1 VAYQT
6 LARIH
11 SIQNLFRQIP
21 FHESFR
27 QRRLPR
33 PYSGR
38 MTSASAAH
46 ALPAA
51 PREFVEAL
59 IALDTTSASGNLP
72 AIGLLER
79 ALRAAGADVH
89 VLPEADGRNAN
100 LIATFPANADDADDG
115 DDGTTDGER
124 PTDPTGPSAEELF
137 VDPEDPTR
145 RGLLLAGHADCVPVT
160 GQSWA
165 SDPFVPTERDGR
177 LYGRGTADMKS
188 FLAIAAAL
196 APELAAA
203 RRTVPVHIAATWE
216 EETTCNGARALV
228 RQLDEL
234 GIRPAVAFVGEPTS
248 MRAVPAH
255 KSMNVLHADFHGI
268 AVHSSLLP
276 NGLNAIRYAVPFV
289 DWFHREIID
298 DLRENGP
305 HDPAFPVAWT
315 TGGVNL
321 FDGGIATNTVPQDV
335 HLKFEFRALP
345 QVDVEPIVARIQA
358 EIDRI
363 DAAMRAAIPA
373 DPADPAAAERVGASL
388 DVVSLLYGLD
398 GSADGPAA
406 RAAVALGAEPTRE
419 KVTYG
424 TEAGIYEHAGMA
436 AVVVGPGD
444 IAQAHGTDEYVE
456 VAQLE
461 WCERF
466 LRSAVRAVGAR

>member
-1 VAYQT
+1 MTSSSAVPTPDPT
-6 LARIH
+6 LA
-11 SIQNLFRQIP
+11 S
-21 FHESFR
+21 
-27 QRRLPR
+27 
-33 PYSGR
+33 
-38 MTSASAAH
+38 TA
-46 ALPAA
+46 
-51 PREFVEAL
+51 RELVEAL
-59 IALDTTSASGNLP
+59 VALDTTSATGNLP
-72 AIGLLER
+72 AIALMER
-79 ALRAAGADVH
+79 ALREAGAEVH
-89 VLPEADGRNAN
+89 VLPRGDGRNAN
-100 LIATFPANADDADDG
+100 LVATFPANAEDGPEADG
-115 DDGTTDGER
+115 R
-124 PTDPTGPSAEELF
+124 F
-137 VDPEDPTR
+137 IDPEDPSR
-145 RGLLLAGHADCVPVT
+145 RGVLLAGHADCVPVT
-160 GQSWA
+160 GQDWA
-165 SDPFVPTERDGR
+165 SDPFTPTERDGR

-188 FLAIAAAL
+188 YLAIATAL
-196 APELAAA
+196 APEFAAA

-228 RQLDEL
+228 TQLEEL

-255 KSMNVLHADFHGI
+255 KSMNVLHADFHGV
-268 AVHSSLLP
+268 AAHSSLLP
-276 NGLNAIRYAVPFV
+276 HGLNAIRYAARFV
-289 DWFHREIID
+289 DWFHREIVD

-345 QVDVEPIVARIQA
+345 QVDVEPIVARIQE
-358 EIDRI
+358 EIDRLDQQMKA
-363 DAAMRAAIPA
+363 DAPV
-373 DPADPAAAERVGASL
+373 DPSDPAAAQRVGAEL

-406 RAAVALGAEPTRE
+406 RAAVALGAERTEE

-444 IAQAHGTDEYVE
+444 IAQAHGTDEFVE
-456 VAQLE
+456 IEQLA

-466 LRSAVRAVGAR
+466 LRNVAGALAAS

>member
-1 VAYQT
+1 
-6 LARIH
+6 
-11 SIQNLFRQIP
+11 
-21 FHESFR
+21 
-27 QRRLPR
+27 
-33 PYSGR
+33 
-38 MTSASAAH
+38 MTSSSAVPSPDPT
-46 ALPAA
+46 LPSTA
-51 PREFVEAL
+51 REFVEAL
-59 IALDTTSASGNLP
+59 VALDTTSDTGNLP
-72 AIGLLER
+72 AIELMER
-79 ALRAAGADVH
+79 ALREAGAEVH
-89 VLPEADGRNAN
+89 VLPRGDGRNAN
-100 LIATFPANADDADDG
+100 LVATFPANEEGDPSADD
-115 DDGTTDGER
+115 
-124 PTDPTGPSAEELF
+124 PSADALF

-145 RGLLLAGHADCVPVT
+145 RGVLLAGHADCVPVT
-160 GQSWA
+160 GQDWA
-165 SDPFVPTERDGR
+165 SDPFTPTERDGR

-188 FLAIAAAL
+188 YLAIATAL
-196 APELAAA
+196 APEFAAA

-228 RQLDEL
+228 TQLEEL

-255 KSMNVLHADFHGI
+255 KSMNVLHADFHGV
-268 AVHSSLLP
+268 AAHSSLLP
-276 NGLNAIRYAVPFV
+276 HGLNAIRYAARFV

-345 QVDVEPIVARIQA
+345 QVDVDPIVARIQE
-358 EIDRI
+358 EIDRLDQQMKA
-363 DAAMRAAIPA
+363 DAPA
-373 DPADPAAAERVGASL
+373 DPSDPAAAQRVGAQL
-388 DVVSLLYGLD
+388 DVISLLYGLD

-406 RAAVALGAEPTRE
+406 RAAVALGAERTEE

-444 IAQAHGTDEYVE
+444 IAQAHGTDEFVE
-456 VAQLE
+456 ITQLE

-466 LRSAVRAVGAR
+466 LRNVAGALAAS